1 MHDALRRTLGSVR
14 FRVTVAATLVF
25 GVAFAL
31 ASVVLVRT
39 VETRLE
45 DRAEDDGRLA
55 LRRVVQQL
63 EQGQSASGIVVES
76 GTPVFTCI
84 IGARGDVLYGTEC
97 APPLPRY
104 AGEPSGEA
112 VYGVSSMGD
121 VVLFTQ
127 RVAAPDGP
135 VTVAVASPLENAQ
148 RSAAAFGRGLWWL
161 TAILTLGVGALAWF
175 IAGRALRPVEAIRS
189 EVLAISGATMHRRVP
204 VPTGRDEVRRLAET
218 MNEMLDRLERASNR
232 QREFVSD
239 ASHELRSPVAAMRT
253 DLEVAL
259 RDPQH
264 ANWPALAHR
273 LLAENE
279 RLGALVDDLLELA
292 RLEEG
297 IVDTAHTTVDLDE
310 LVLTDVEQRPGP
322 LRYDTTAVSGGRVD
336 GSVRQYAQV
345 VRNLI
350 DNAARHAR
358 TAVAVGV
365 TTDDD
370 EVVLSVEDDGPGI
383 ADEDRARVFERFTR
397 LDAARAR
404 DGGGSGLGLA
414 VVKRIVDAHHGT
426 VQITNGSR
434 TGARF
439 EVRLPRSR

>member
-1 MHDALRRTLGSVR
+1 MRDALRRTLGSVR
-14 FRVTVAATLVF
+14 FRVAVAATLVF

-31 ASVVLVRT
+31 ASVVLVHT

-76 GTPVFTCI
+76 NTPVFTCI
-84 IGARGDVLYGTEC
+84 IGARGNVLYGTEC
-97 APPLPRY
+97 APRY
-104 AGEPSGEA
+104 ADSATGEA
-112 VYGVSSMGD
+112 VYGVSPMGD
-121 VVLFTQ
+121 VVFFTQ

-161 TAILTLGVGALAWF
+161 TAFLTLGVGVLAWF
-175 IAGRALRPVEAIRS
+175 IAGRALRPVESIRS

-204 VPTGRDEVRRLAET
+204 VPAGRDEVRRLAET

-264 ANWPALAHR
+264 ANWPALAQR

-297 IVDTAHTTVDLDE
+297 IVDTARTTVDLDE
-310 LVLTDVEQRPGP
+310 LVLAAVEHRPGP
-322 LRYDTTAVSGGRVD
+322 LRFDTTAVSGGRVV
-336 GSVRQYAQV
+336 GSARQYSQV

-358 TAVAVGV
+358 AVVAVEV

-370 EVVLSVEDDGPGI
+370 EVVVSVEDDGPGI
-383 ADEDRARVFERFTR
+383 AEEDRERVFERFTR

-414 VVKRIVDAHHGT
+414 VVKRIVVAHGGT
-426 VQITNGSR
+426 VQITNGNGS
-434 TGARF
+434 GARF
-439 EVRLPRSR
+439 EVRLPRAQ